1 MTSIS
6 GSTIAKA
13 RFFLDCADEA
23 GTNER
28 VSFCNHLEAA
38 IVFARSVTFH
48 LQKEF
53 ANQPEFANWYAEHQK
68 SLAQNRLARFLLD
81 QRNYVLKE
89 GPIATHRVIQ
99 MTVTASVHA
108 SCSATIT
115 VIRGAPWYRRS
126 LRILWEDATYPLR
139 ERLHRF
145 REERRQARAQKL
157 IAQAIPPDATRDD
170 IYFSHD
176 EWKSEPAI
184 ELVRRLL
191 SELEVIV
198 RQAEQKFILAEAGG
212 H

>member
-1 MTSIS
+1 MTSIAE
-6 GSTIAKA
+6 STIAKA
-13 RFFLDCADEA
+13 RFFLDCADDV

-28 VSFCNHLEAA
+28 VSFCNFLEAA

-68 SLAQNRLARFLLD
+68 SLAQNRLARFLLE

-108 SCSATIT
+108 SCSVTIT

-145 REERRQARAQKL
+145 REKRRQARAQKL
-157 IAQAIPPDATRDD
+157 MEQNRPPDTTRDD

-176 EWKSEPAI
+176 EWKYEPAI
-184 ELVRRLL
+184 ELVRRFL

-198 RQAEQKFILAEAGG
+198 QQAEQKFILIEAGG

>member
-1 MTSIS
+1 MTSIA

-23 GTNER
+23 GKDER

-53 ANQPEFANWYAEHQK
+53 ATQPEFANWYEEHQK
-68 SLAQNRLARFLLD
+68 SLAQNRLAHFLLE

-99 MTVTASVHA
+99 MTVTAFVHA

-126 LRILWEDATYPLR
+126 LRILLEDATYPLR

-145 REERRQARAQKL
+145 REERRQERAQKL
-157 IAQAIPPDATRDD
+157 IARDSPPDTTRDD

-176 EWKSEPAI
+176 EWKAEPAI

-191 SELEVIV
+191 GELEVIV
-198 RQAEQKFILAEAGG
+198 RQAEQKFILGEAGG
-212 H
+212 Y